1 MHPDTREVAEHMRD
15 FGMAIL
21 GRATYDLTFSE
32 MMAPYKHAMAVGH
45 AAHGAEIV
53 LKARIAQEHPLLL
66 FSHLPKSTSTQDQL
80 TISEL
85 FEHGRTVEFNVLPE
99 VLWAATGIRMAN
111 VKQFQDFGKLRN
123 KIIHFAVPNVD
134 YHEEALK
141 FLFDVMEPLTQS
153 FWNVSI
159 VPYAGTWDDYVWED
173 DGLRGQLDQAGV
185 TITPELSYVLNRS
198 NYDYRTGQYKPK
210 PTTPAPPASTERGDT
225 TQ

>member
-1 MHPDTREVAEHMRD
+1 MHPDTREVAEHMRG

-66 FSHLPKSTSTQDQL
+66 FSHLPKSTNAQDQL

-85 FEHGRTVEFNVLPE
+85 FEYGRTVQYNELPE
-99 VLWAATGIRMAN
+99 VLWAATGIRMSN
-111 VKQFQDFGKLRN
+111 VKQYQDFGKLRN
-123 KIIHFAVPNVD
+123 SIIHFAVPDVD
-134 YHEEALK
+134 YHDEALK
-141 FLFDVMEPLTQS
+141 FLFEVMEPLTQS
-153 FWNVSI
+153 FWGLSI
-159 VPYAGTWDDYVWED
+159 VPYAGIWDEYVWED

-185 TITPELSYVLNRS
+185 TITADLDYVLERS
-198 NYDYRTGQYKPK
+198 NYDYRTERYKPR
-210 PTTPAPPASTERGDT
+210 PTPATPPAPPDGGDT
-225 TQ
+225 SR